1 MEISFRRNGKLYNQ
15 RYALFPTQM
24 TSGLWVWLTVYYTRE
39 AKGSGWI
46 TMNPVEFLIDSSGE

>member
-15 RYALFPTQM
+15 CYAWFPTQT

-39 AKGSGWI
+39 ARGRGWLVL
-46 TMNPVEFLIDSSGE
+46 NPFEFLIDSSGE